1 MSNGQGGASFF
12 GGSTLL
18 PPIAPPFSLKQ
29 VLREKLRG
37 ERRAAARPDAG
48 KHAARHFLDAIPI
61 PEGAVV
67 SLYLPIKD
75 ELDTEPLAVA
85 LIERVAAARG
95 AEIVLEKVEDM
106 PTIASFGVLS
116 TPAVV
121 IDGTVVHAGGV
132 PNETAVTGWFGG

>member
-1 MSNGQGGASFF
+1 MKR
-12 GGSTLL
+12 
-18 PPIAPPFSLKQ
+18 IQ
-29 VLREKLRG
+29 VLGSGCAKCR
-37 ERRAAARPDAG
+37 
-48 KHAARHFLDAIPI
+48 
-61 PEGAVV
+61 
-67 SLYLPIKD
+67 S
-75 ELDTEPLAVA
+75 TVA